1 MTWQL
6 EETKQKFSQL
16 VRGALDDGPQVMTRR
31 GEEVVGAV
39 SATELQRLTE
49 DKSDCKDYL
58 LSGPDLSA
66 LDLERRADLPRDIEP

>member
-6 EETKQKFSQL
+6 GEAKQKFSQL
-16 VRGALDDGPQVMTRR
+16 VRGALADGPQVATRR
-31 GEEVVGAV
+31 GEEVVVV

-49 DKSDCKDYL
+49 DESDFKDYL

-66 LDLERRADLPRDIEP
+66 LDLERPTDLPRDVEP